1 MSWFTIVQ
9 VLVWPFAIVPLQS
22 ADGVAMYPAGP
33 VSVTV
38 YEPGVTV
45 LFVPGDSAPGKVFP
59 PVAVTPLIF
68 IVKLDAFA
76 LPPFALT
83 TCLITIRC
91 AAWSLLVIVQLFV
104 SPSAMV
110 PLHARLVPIVYPAP
124 C

>member
-45 LFVPGDSAPGKVFP
+45 LFVPGDSGPGKEFP
-59 PVAVTPLIF
+59 PVAVTPLMC
-68 IVKLDAFA
+68 IVKSEA
-76 LPPFALT
+76 LFGPPLSSI
-83 TCLITIRC
+83 TCLITMRC
-91 AAWSLLVIVQLFV
+91 PV
-104 SPSAMV
+104 
-110 PLHARLVPIVYPAP
+110 VYWYW
-124 C
+124 